1 MKLYSLQLVEKMC
14 RGNQE
19 QISRMV
25 EVFVEQITEAINE
38 IEVAY
43 NEKDFIRIVRL
54 SHKIKPTLSY
64 FGTDELAE
72 EFLLTEDLLSNEIT
86 ASEVDMKIAALKLV
100 AQEVVD
106 QMKNDFNITNT

>member
-1 MKLYSLQLVEKMC
+1 MKLYNLQLVEKMC

-19 QISRMV
+19 QIAKMA
-25 EVFVEQITEAINE
+25 EVFVEQIIDAINE
-38 IEVAY
+38 IEAAY
-43 NEKDFIRIVRL
+43 TEKDFIKIVRL
-54 SHKIKPTLSY
+54 SHKIKPTLTY

-86 ASEVDMKIAALKLV
+86 APEVDMKISALKLI

>member
-1 MKLYSLQLVEKMC
+1 MKLYNLQLVEKMC

-19 QISRMV
+19 QIAKMA
-25 EVFVEQITEAINE
+25 EVFVEQIIDAINE
-38 IEVAY
+38 IEAAY
-43 NEKDFIRIVRL
+43 TEKDFIKIVRL
-54 SHKIKPTLSY
+54 SHKIKPTLAY
-64 FGTDELAE
+64 FGTDQLAE

-86 ASEVDMKIAALKLV
+86 APEVDMKITSLKLI